1 VTTDSRPLSPLLNAL
16 GRTDATLCEPEAPV
30 QLHAV
35 WHVLTA
41 FVLFLYG
48 AAVLGPRER
57 ARPKIRA

>member
-1 VTTDSRPLSPLLNAL
+1 MTDSRPRSPLLNAL
-16 GRTDATLCEPEAPV
+16 GRTDAPLCEPEAPV